1 MATVVPSTPLAG
13 THAVVVNWRDLEH
26 SLAGGSERYAWEY
39 ATALREAGARVEFIT
54 ARDRGQRRHDVREG
68 IEVHRGGG
76 AFTFYAFAAW
86 SLLRRRRSVDVVVD
100 PECGIPSFSPLY
112 VRRSTAVVLVVHH
125 VHQEQFTTYFPAPL
139 ARVGQWLEK
148 VAMRRVY
155 RRRRTVAVSESTRQ
169 EMLTQLDWAGPVGII
184 ANGTTAPLVH
194 PGEDDDASSAVLL
207 AKDPD
212 RLLVLGRLVPHKRVD
227 LVLRAMHDL
236 RDARPGL
243 HLDVCGK
250 GPELDRLQRIAADL
264 GLTDRVTFHGYVAEA
279 TKQALL
285 RRAGLHVCASDIE
298 GWGQVVIEA
307 AGYGIPTV
315 ARDVPGLRDSIRD
328 GETGWLVPDS
338 DDLDVVQ
345 ARLTAAIGT
354 ALDDL
359 AAPENRRL
367 AFKASTTWAA
377 GFSWSRMHHDA
388 VDLVVDEHLAL
399 KAHKAHQARQG
410 RPRHATRVSRTT
422 STTAAPAAT
431 AATTER

>member
-1 MATVVPSTPLAG
+1 MTTVVPSTPLAG

-39 ATALREAGARVEFIT
+39 ATALRAAGARVEFIT
-54 ARDRGQRRHDVREG
+54 ARDRGQRRHDVRDG

-76 AFTFYAFAAW
+76 AFTFYAYAAW
-86 SLLRRRRSVDVVVD
+86 SLLRRRRSLDVVID

-125 VHQEQFTTYFPAPL
+125 VHQEQFETYFPAPL
-139 ARVGQWLEK
+139 ARLGQWLERS
-148 VAMRRVY
+148 VMRRVY

-169 EMLTQLDWAGPVGII
+169 EMLTQLDWDRPVSII
-184 ANGTTAPLVH
+184 ANGTTGPL
-194 PGEDDDASSAVLL
+194 GALEEDDVASTEVLL

-227 LVLRAMHDL
+227 LILRAMHDL
-236 RDARPGL
+236 RDTRPGL

-250 GPELDRLQRIAADL
+250 GPELDRLRRLAASLD
-264 GLTDRVTFHGYVAEA
+264 LTDRVTFHGFVAEA

-345 ARLTAAIGT
+345 GRLTAAIGT

-359 AAPENRRL
+359 GAPENRRL

-377 GFSWSRMHHDA
+377 GFSWSRMHHEA

-399 KAHKAHQARQG
+399 KALQARQG
-410 RPRHATRVSRTT
+410 RPRHASRVSRTT